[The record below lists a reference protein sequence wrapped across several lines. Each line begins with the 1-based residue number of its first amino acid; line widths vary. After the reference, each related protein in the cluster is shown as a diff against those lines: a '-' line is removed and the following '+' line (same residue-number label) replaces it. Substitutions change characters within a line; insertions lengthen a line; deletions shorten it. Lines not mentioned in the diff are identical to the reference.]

1 MMAELRRVER
11 VERSHPAFEVA
22 RQLLDH
28 LLNSRDIA
36 VGERLPSERALAETF
51 GVGRS
56 AVREALKSLSLLG
69 LLEIRQGDGTYLRN
83 DTSTL
88 LPQVIQ
94 WGLLL
99 DRQSITDLM
108 DARRAV
114 EVGLA
119 ELAALRRTDEDL
131 RLVGEQLRGLEA
143 SIDDPPA
150 WVSYDVG
157 FHLQIARA
165 AHSASL
171 ADVLFRLRTLLDASI
186 RHNQAQNTDNQ
197 AKYHEHERIFEAV
210 RDGDAAAAAAAMR
223 EHMDRVARRLL
234 AGGPVAAVEAQP

>member
-1 MMAELRRVER
+1 MTELRRVER
-11 VERSHPAFEVA
+11 VERSHPALEVS

-28 LLNSRDIA
+28 LLNSRNIA
-36 VGERLPSERALAETF
+36 VGDRLPSERELAATF

-83 DTSTL
+83 ATSTL

-99 DRQSITDLM
+99 DAQTTMDLM

-119 ELAALRRTDEDL
+119 ELAARRRTDEDL
-131 RLVGEQLRGLEA
+131 RLIGEQLRGLEA
-143 SIDDPPA
+143 SIDDPSA

-157 FHLQIARA
+157 FHLQVAQA
-165 AHSASL
+165 AHSKSL

-186 RHNQAQNTDNQ
+186 RHNRAQNTDNQ
-197 AKYHEHERIFEAV
+197 AKYHEHERIFDAV
-210 RDGDAAAAAAAMR
+210 RDGDASAAAAAMR

-234 AGGPVAAVEAQP
+234 SGTPAAALEEQA